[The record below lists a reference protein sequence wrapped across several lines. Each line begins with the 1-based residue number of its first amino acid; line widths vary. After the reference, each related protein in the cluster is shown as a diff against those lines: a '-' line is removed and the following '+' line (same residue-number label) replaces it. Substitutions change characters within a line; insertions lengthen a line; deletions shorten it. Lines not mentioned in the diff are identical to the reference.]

1 MLFWKK
7 KEKESINLEVKSR
20 IVTIIDTIN
29 DFSMDN
35 SSNEKINRIREL
47 IDELN
52 GLYHSNYKE
61 FSAACL
67 ACGVDEEDL
76 CSQLWGVEVTTAS
89 KRHR

>member
-35 SSNEKINRIREL
+35 ASNEEINRIL
-47 IDELN
+47 KI
-52 GLYHSNYKE
+52 
-61 FSAACL
+61 
-67 ACGVDEEDL
+67 
-76 CSQLWGVEVTTAS
+76 
-89 KRHR
+89 